1 MKLIKPLTLLCAL
14 LLFITNCSQTFN
26 ASTRK
31 SFPEEDKLIFALIER
46 KNSLDHE
53 TSVLI
58 LDKLFDQSNKV
69 EYLLDKVQIEAVY
82 LNKYDSAM
90 ATLNDLIKKH
100 PKNIT
105 FLRNAFDISIS
116 QKQYDS
122 ALGYAK
128 EILKYSKK
136 SQDYI
141 NTANAHILLEQY
153 KEAIPYL
160 EAAYNFDKDEN
171 ILAKMTTLMYLYE
184 NQKEKALSY
193 LETHIRLYSFSEQI
207 AQKLLVIYKE
217 NNNVEGLIS
226 VYKQLNAKYGKREYA
241 DILIQL
247 YILQDKKLELVNFL
261 MDSEIDI
268 VTFVSLFRYID
279 SKYDRYK
286 IAMQMH
292 KKTGDWNFLA
302 QAAMMEYELSLVPLS
317 KYKLDHAIDK
327 LTQVIEKEASAE
339 YLNYLGYILI
349 KHDTNFDKGIEY
361 VQQALTKEPNSPYY
375 LDSLAW
381 GYYKIKRY
389 EEAYEIMKKVVEKL
403 GKQDKEITFHL
414 ESIEKEINKKTQEKQ
429 Q

>member
-1 MKLIKPLTLLCAL
+1 M
-14 LLFITNCSQTFN
+14 LLFVTNCSQTFN

-58 LDKLFDQSNKV
+58 LDKLFNQSNKV
-69 EYLLDKVQIEAVY
+69 EYLLDKLQIEAVY
-82 LNKYDSAM
+82 LGKYDAAM
-90 ATLNDLIKKH
+90 ATLDELIEEH
-100 PKNIT
+100 PQEVA
-105 FLRNAFDISIS
+105 FLQNAFDISIS
-116 QKQYDS
+116 QKHYDS

-128 EILKYSKK
+128 AVLKYSKAT
-136 SQDYI
+136 QDYI

-153 KEAIPYL
+153 REAIPYL
-160 EAAYNFDKDEN
+160 EVAYNFDKDEN

-193 LETHIRLYSFSEQI
+193 LQTHIRLYSFSEHI

-217 NNNVEGLIS
+217 NNNIEGLIS
-226 VYKQLNAKYGKREYA
+226 VYKQLNAKYSKKEYA

-261 MDSEIDI
+261 MSSEIDI
-268 VTFVSLFRYID
+268 ATFVSLFRYLD

-302 QAAMMEYELSLVPLS
+302 QAAMMEYELSLMPLS
-317 KYKLDHAIDK
+317 KYKIDHAIDK
-327 LTQVIEKEASAE
+327 LTQVVEKEASAE

-349 KHDTNFDKGIEY
+349 KHDTDFNKGIEY
-361 VQQALTKEPNSPYY
+361 VQKALIKEPNSPYY

-389 EEAYEIMKKVVEKL
+389 EDAYEIMKKVVEKL
-403 GKQDKEITFHL
+403 GKHDEEIAFHL
-414 ESIEKEINKKTQEKQ
+414 ESIEKEINKKTKKKQ